1 MLHQFLLPLDLLVLD
16 RKLGIF
22 QNKQISVFFSS
33 FAALDFNVKFMIELE
48 NYTKFYLSPQDT
60 EINAGHIAKPPAA
73 MFGGEKHGVVGHKVA
88 NTAKGCAGIVIWTI
102 EDSKEKVAVMY
113 SIPYDHNL
121 HSNWVGVGICSQY
134 HVPNFNEMYN
144 GNQDYFKRKEFYCDT
159 DPVSFSTSEFTVEA
173 TCGTNHKPTIRVKL
187 IPTIRE
193 NLAPKFRAIN

>member
-1 MLHQFLLPLDLLVLD
+1 MLGTLLSLQLPC
-16 RKLGIF
+16 LGGRSMGLWVIKWLTL
-22 QNKQISVFFSS
+22 QKAVQ
-33 FAALDFNVKFMIELE
+33 
-48 NYTKFYLSPQDT
+48 
-60 EINAGHIAKPPAA
+60 
-73 MFGGEKHGVVGHKVA
+73 
-88 NTAKGCAGIVIWTI
+88 CAGIVIWTI

-144 GNQDYFKRKEFYCDT
+144 GNQDYFKKKEFYYDT

-187 IPTIRE
+187 IPTYQG